1 MKKPLVPLHL
11 PVIKDGDADAHRGRL
26 AFPREWKAHV
36 VKLLQVEESIRFL
49 PSLPAPV
56 PWSLGA

>member
-36 VKLLQVEESIRFL
+36 VKLLQVEGSIRFPPPR
-49 PSLPAPV
+49 PSP
-56 PWSLGA
+56 LGA